1 MIQTVFWK
9 CNNFP
14 MTVGLFIGRSIIISL
29 KGEKLHLHALV
40 FNSVALHFLLCDK
53 ILVISCQCAL
63 MFNILLSTCRK
74 LHYPSLTGYFVKKLR
89 RTLIFLNIHPLSIFW
104 LPPPPGELLCTP
116 LTLLLILCAATK
128 LFAH

>member
-14 MTVGLFIGRSIIISL
+14 MTVGLFIGRSVIISL

-63 MFNILLSTCRK
+63 MFNILLSTCWK
-74 LHYPSLTGYFVKKLR
+74 T
-89 RTLIFLNIHPLSIFW
+89 PLSLPDRIFCEEIKKNTNFPQYSSP
-104 LPPPPGELLCTP
+104 LYILAPPSPWRIALHAPDTIIDSLCSN
-116 LTLLLILCAATK
+116 
-128 LFAH
+128 